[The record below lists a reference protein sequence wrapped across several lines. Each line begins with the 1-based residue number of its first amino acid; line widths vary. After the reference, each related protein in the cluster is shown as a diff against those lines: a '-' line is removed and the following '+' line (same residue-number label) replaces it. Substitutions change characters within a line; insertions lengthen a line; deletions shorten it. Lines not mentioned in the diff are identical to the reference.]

1 MSSLSWRHHTLIQA
15 LLSRGPLKE
24 EEFHKIFA
32 EITGKNPGSQRQ
44 FFNEYLLKINKEL
57 SCVQFELRGCR
68 NQYDGEVYYGV
79 VNTVVDEPSKL
90 GTKYDAPQ
98 IAFYKGI
105 IEAIVQD
112 GSAQGSI
119 PSIVALNVRA
129 ENQIQVGTGSQSEG
143 VSSQLPTSFRKFTM
157 SQKEKTLNELAEL
170 CKNEAC
176 TVRIH
181 AYCLKRKF
189 ARVVER
195 VCPGCGAPWEYTVPK
210 IESVQEEEIE
220 LCETQQP
227 SQPITRKRLQNIKAE
242 NLDIAGTSSQASMPN
257 LRRNTR
263 RSTRCS

>member
-1 MSSLSWRHHTLIQA
+1 MPVRFEGYSTFLLNFLSLRRKIRVSEHRLPEMPSLSWTHHTLIQA

-24 EEFHKIFA
+24 EEFHKIFS
-32 EITGKNPGSQRQ
+32 EITGKNPGNQRQ

-57 SCVQFELRGCR
+57 SFVQLELRGCR
-68 NQYDGEVYYGV
+68 NQYDGKVYYGV

-105 IEAIVQD
+105 IEAIVQE
-112 GSAQGSI
+112 GSAQGCI

-129 ENQIQVGTGSQSEG
+129 ENQ
-143 VSSQLPTSFRKFTM
+143 
-157 SQKEKTLNELAEL
+157 AEL

-181 AYCLKRKF
+181 AYCLKLKF
-189 ARVVER
+189 TQGVER
-195 VCPGCGAPWEYTVPK
+195 VCPGCSTPWEYTIPK
-210 IESVQEEEIE
+210 AELVEEEETE
-220 LCETQQP
+220 LSGPGETQQP
-227 SQPITRKRLQNIKAE
+227 SQPITRKRFRNIKTE
-242 NLDIAGTSSQASMPN
+242 NLDIVGTSYQTSMPD

-263 RSTRCS
+263 RSTRRS